1 MTLNKKH
8 DILLVYTETLEET
21 MNTELETYF
30 NNYNELFNHEGFK
43 QLLQEL
49 STNATQLADIQT
61 VKDQEDLYFRKGQV
75 AAFATVINLQGTI
88 EAAREQAE
96 AETEEPVDV

>member
-1 MTLNKKH
+1 
-8 DILLVYTETLEET
+8 

-30 NNYNELFNHEGFK
+30 DNYNELFNHEGFK
-43 QLLQEL
+43 QLVQEL
-49 STNATQLADIQT
+49 SSNATRLADIQS
-61 VKDQEDLYFRKGQV
+61 VKDAEDLHFRKGQV

-96 AETEEPVDV
+96 AEEEGPVDV